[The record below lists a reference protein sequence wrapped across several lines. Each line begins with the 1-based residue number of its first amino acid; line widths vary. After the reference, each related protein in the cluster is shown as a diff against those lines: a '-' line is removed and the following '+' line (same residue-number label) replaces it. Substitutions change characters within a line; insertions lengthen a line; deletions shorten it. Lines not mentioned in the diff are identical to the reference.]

1 MVLTQLCV
9 CVCVFV
15 CKANVMHLNRAGTV
29 GPQTGPRKSQGR
41 KARTDGLPAA
51 RVNGAGLISICCPY
65 PGRYVC
71 VCYAR

>member
-1 MVLTQLCV
+1 MVLTQL
-9 CVCVFV
+9 CVFV
-15 CKANVMHLNRAGTV
+15 CKANVMHLNRAGTGG

-71 VCYAR
+71 VCTVIAR